1 MDATADIS
9 FFLSRCER
17 EFTATEIILTA
28 ANKIHADGL
37 RRCCTQVARWA
48 LSKGRDW
55 VIIQWAGDGGK
66 PYRIPSWYASMESR
80 PDEIKMSIN
89 EQPSERLEQMLVIPE
104 LGLDFNG
111 IYYNEHPILF
121 YDFEDG
127 DIIFANLEAVRA
139 QQKKAKQLIGSSG
152 ASLNFPEEFERRV
165 NRVWQGEQLRS
176 YENEAMRWWR
186 EPDSGI
192 YRRKRM
198 QFVSNAG
205 KTNFLGT
212 ECWYSHT
219 VSAVDTGRFVG

>member
-1 MDATADIS
+1 MIASIY
-9 FFLSRCER
+9 
-17 EFTATEIILTA
+17 
-28 ANKIHADGL
+28 
-37 RRCCTQVARWA
+37 QVIGS
-48 LSKGRDW
+48 L
-55 VIIQWAGDGGK
+55 
-66 PYRIPSWYASMESR
+66 YSMESR
-80 PDEIKMSIN
+80 PDEIKMSMADEN
-89 EQPSERLEQMLVIPE
+89 PEGLEQMLVIPE

-111 IYYNEHPILF
+111 VYYNEHPILF

-127 DIIFANLEAVRA
+127 DIVFANLAAVRA

-165 NRVWQGEQLRS
+165 ERVWGGELLRN

-186 EPDSGI
+186 DPDSGI

-219 VSAVDTGRFVG
+219 VNAVDTGRFVGWVQIT

>member
-1 MDATADIS
+1 MAVTVD

-28 ANKIHADGL
+28 ADKFHAEGL
-37 RRCCTQVARWA
+37 RRCCIDVAKWA
-48 LSKGRDW
+48 VSKGRDW
-55 VIIQWAGDGGK
+55 VVIQWAGDGGK
-66 PYRIPSWYASMESR
+66 PYRIPSWYASMESQ
-80 PDEIKMSIN
+80 PDEIKMSIADEN
-89 EQPSERLEQMLVIPE
+89 PEGLEQMLVIPD

-111 IYYNEHPILF
+111 VYYNEHPILF

-127 DIIFANLEAVRA
+127 DIVFANLAAVRA

-152 ASLNFPEEFERRV
+152 ASLNFPEEFERRIE
-165 NRVWQGEQLRS
+165 RVRGGELLRN

-186 EPDSGI
+186 DPDSGI

-205 KTNFLGT
+205 KTNFLDT

-219 VSAVDTGRFVG
+219 ISAVDTGRFVG